1 MPRKFERGD
10 PRINRRGRPKKG
22 AALTDILN
30 YKLDQAHESG
40 KLIREVIA
48 EKLIEAALNGDITA
62 LRYIF
67 DRTDGKLKENIELT
81 NGSLDVRLRQ
91 IMNGG

>member
-1 MPRKFERGD
+1 MGKPFKKGD
-10 PRINRRGRPKKG
+10 ARINRRGRPKKG

-40 KLIREVIA
+40 KLTCEVIA

-62 LRYIF
+62 MKYVF
-67 DRTDGKLKENIELT
+67 DRIDGKPKENIELT